1 METVIWYLLTET
13 ACDSPYSGGMVC
25 LEKRCI
31 SKMDD
36 LLIKTCLSHF
46 FTTRDVF
53 LLTREIFLKNTQL
66 GIIIRLEIGTL

>member
-25 LEKRCI
+25 LEKRYI

-36 LLIKTCLSHF
+36 LLIKTCFSLVFYNKRYVF
-46 FTTRDVF
+46 FDKGDF
-53 LLTREIFLKNTQL
+53 LEEYTVGDNY
-66 GIIIRLEIGTL
+66 

>member
-25 LEKRCI
+25 LEKRYI

-36 LLIKTCLSHF
+36 LLIKTCFSL
-46 FTTRDVF
+46 
-53 LLTREIFLKNTQL
+53 IFLQQ
-66 GIIIRLEIGTL
+66 EMFFC